1 MTVELLVSLC
11 LLLFIVLVIVI
22 YKIYLY
28 VKSRE
33 EEAQTND
40 ILTNLLPFIKSADEG
55 KEYSL
60 I

>member
-11 LLLFIVLVIVI
+11 VLFIVIVIVI
-22 YKIYLY
+22 YKSYLY
-28 VKSRE
+28 IKARE
-33 EEAQTND
+33 EETQTSD